1 MDRGVLTFKVK
12 SMQSVAALVVA
23 AANNTISADDGRVQC
38 RPSSR
43 AKSSRGYASSELC
56 VPFYTYFCSL

>member
-12 SMQSVAALVVA
+12 SMQSVAALAVA
-23 AANNTISADDGRVQC
+23 AANNTIPADGRVRC

-43 AKSSRGYASSELC
+43 A
-56 VPFYTYFCSL
+56 